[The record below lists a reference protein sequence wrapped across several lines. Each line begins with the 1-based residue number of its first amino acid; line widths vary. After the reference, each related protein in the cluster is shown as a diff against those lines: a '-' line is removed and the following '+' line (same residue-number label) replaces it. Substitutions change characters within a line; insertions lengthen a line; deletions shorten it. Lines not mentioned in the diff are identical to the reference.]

1 MNVNASSAKLNK
13 QEGWVSLVTF
23 RLEQQVY
30 ALPIEPIRQIIEMIT
45 VTAVPQVKK
54 SIEGVINFH
63 GLPVPVIN
71 LRRQLS
77 LPPIALQLHTPI
89 ILVTL
94 SNRLVGLIVDE
105 VLEVLNLPQSQVIHP
120 EMILPNG
127 VGEASALHGLIQM
140 EGKTVLCLDLDH
152 LFAYPL
158 QSDLAAIPD
167 ILARNLE
174 AKIEKKDAPSKRRRR
189 ETLVDQVKS
198 KLGPVEA

>member
-1 MNVNASSAKLNK
+1 MNANASFTKLNP

-30 ALPIEPIRQIIEMIT
+30 ALQIEPIRQIIEMIT

-54 SIEGVINFH
+54 EIEGVINFH

-77 LPPIALQLHTPI
+77 LPPAALQLHTPI

-105 VLEVLNLPQSQVIHP
+105 VLEVLNLPQSQVIRP
-120 EMILPNG
+120 DMMLPDG
-127 VGEASALHGLIQM
+127 MGEASALHGLIQM
-140 EGKTVLCLDLDH
+140 EGKTVICLELDR

-158 QSDLAAIPD
+158 KNELAAIPD

-174 AKIEKKDAPSKRRRR
+174 AETEKKDAPSKRRRR
-189 ETLVDQVKS
+189 ETLADQVKR